1 MRITHISR
9 KTAVHLTLFLV
20 VGGIMAVNAAM
31 LYRAQNK
38 VAQEKLL
45 AEEAAKPAKI
55 ELVLL
60 TATDCKECFRVE
72 NVVEAIKS
80 NPGAEISKEEFFEH
94 TSDQGIA
101 LIKQYG
107 ITRVPTV
114 LIRGEIE
121 KVFDQPSFIEN
132 LGKRAEDGTLVV
144 SNVPAPYIEV
154 PSGAVKGKF
163 SVTYV
168 SDKSCAECYDVAL
181 HRRALAGLAMTPS
194 EEKFVDRGEGEGQ
207 RLIALYK
214 IVSAPTILIS
224 GDLAE
229 YPQFQQVWTQVG
241 TVEKDGTHIFRAGQ
255 QLMGVY
261 HDLKTGK
268 VVKPEPPAQAPTVPP
283 TQ

>member
-1 MRITHISR
+1 MSIS
-9 KTAVHLTLFLV
+9 KKSAGHLALFV
-20 VGGIMAVNAAM
+20 VVVGIMAVNAAM

-38 VAQEKLL
+38 VSEEKYL

-60 TATDCKECFRVE
+60 TATDCKECFKAE
-72 NVVEAIKS
+72 NIALTIKS
-80 NPGAEISKEEFFEH
+80 NPGAEIIKEESFEH
-94 TSDQGIA
+94 TSDQGVE

-144 SNVPAPYIEV
+144 SNVPAPYIEL

-168 SDKSCAECYDVAL
+168 SDKSCKECYDVAL
-181 HRRALAGLAMTPS
+181 HRRALSGLAM
-194 EEKFVDRGEGEGQ
+194 
-207 RLIALYK
+207 
-214 IVSAPTILIS
+214 AP
-224 GDLAE
+224 A
-229 YPQFQQVWTQVG
+229 
-241 TVEKDGTHIFRAGQ
+241 
-255 QLMGVY
+255 
-261 HDLKTGK
+261 
-268 VVKPEPPAQAPTVPP
+268 
-283 TQ
+283 